1 VLRRSPMSPR
11 RRWLLQTI
19 VGLVTL
25 PLSAVPIWIYAT
37 HTSVGELLSMRVRYR
52 FMPPATPQLDP
63 VDRTVADAERA
74 RGIRGVPVLFYSI
87 GHPTESF
94 DDRYVVSRTNFA
106 EQMRALRAA
115 GYQPIRVE
123 QLAQYLRTGNRTGLP
138 RKPILITFDSAKT
151 EAMVQVDP
159 ILKATSMRAVMFV
172 STGQADSG
180 SLFSEQWGSL
190 SGYASSGRWE
200 LENRTDGLSE
210 PDNQNGRLVTRLV
223 ERRGESLAEYGR
235 HTASDLESAER
246 AIDDHGAGHAIAFT
260 YPYGNWGQNAGPG
273 VARKLRQVVGHRFR
287 LAFDQDQQSGWRPA
301 IPGDDRLHIHRLE
314 VMDWTGPELLK
325 RLDDG
330 AKLGTTVYRERGLDH
345 SYSPLQLVR
354 AAKAYRCAGT
364 SGSVLQPDVHA
375 AHTVALSFDD
385 GPSPY
390 TPQVLHLLERARVHA
405 TFFVSAG
412 QLTDT
417 ARILTRM
424 LADGDEIGNA
434 LSPGTTT
441 VSAASAHAQLEATVK
456 AIHAAVP
463 LSPCLVRPPSRTSAA
478 AMKRAA
484 QGLGERVALWS
495 LDPRDFDTT
504 DPSVIAHR
512 VLSQV
517 RPGSIITLHDGGS
530 DRWATV
536 QAIPQILAGLARR
549 GYRVTTVT
557 NLYRTVLDTPSGA
570 GRSTH

>member
-25 PLSAVPIWIYAT
+25 PLSALPIWIYAT
-37 HTSVGELLSMRVRYR
+37 HTSVGELLAMRVRYR
-52 FMPPATPQLDP
+52 FMPPSTPQLGAG
-63 VDRTVADAERA
+63 DRLVAAADRA
-74 RGIRGVPVLFYSI
+74 RTIRGVPVLLYSI

-115 GYQPIRVE
+115 GYRPIRVE
-123 QLAQYLRTGNRTGLP
+123 QLAQYLRTGSRSGLP

-159 ILKATSMRAVMFV
+159 ILKATGMRAVMFL
-172 STGQADSG
+172 STDQASSG

-200 LENRTDGLSE
+200 LENRTDGLSAA
-210 PDNQNGRLVTRLV
+210 DNRRGRLVTRLV
-223 ERRGESLAEYGR
+223 EARGESLADYGR
-235 HTASDLESAER
+235 RTAADLESAER
-246 AIDDHGAGHAIAFT
+246 AIDGHGAGHAMAFA
-260 YPYGNWGQNAGPG
+260 YPYGNWGQDAGSG
-273 VARKLRQVVGHRFR
+273 VARELRAVVARRFR

-314 VMDWTGPELLK
+314 VMDWTGAQLLR
-325 RLDDG
+325 RLDAA
-330 AKLGTTVYRERGLDH
+330 AKLSDTVYRERGLDH
-345 SYSPLQLVR
+345 SYTPLQLVR

-364 SGSVLQPDVHA
+364 SGSVLPADVRA
-375 AHTVALSFDD
+375 PHTVALSFAD
-385 GPSPY
+385 GPSAY
-390 TPQVLHLLERARVHA
+390 TPQVLHLLEHSRVHA
-405 TFFVSAG
+405 TFFVSGDQLAG
-412 QLTDT
+412 R

-434 LSPGTTT
+434 LAPGTSTAS
-441 VSAASAHAQLEATVK
+441 VAAAHAQLVATVS

-463 LSPCLVRPPSRTSAA
+463 LSPCLVRPPSRTAA
-478 AMKRAA
+478 AAIQRAA
-484 QGLGERVALWS
+484 GSLGERVALWS

-504 DPSVIAHR
+504 DPATIAHR

-517 RPGSIITLHDGGS
+517 RAGSIITLHDGGS

-536 QAIPQILAGLARR
+536 QAIPQILAGLDRR
-549 GYRVTTVT
+549 GYQVTTVT
-557 NLYRTVLDTPSGA
+557 DLYRTVLGTPSGA
-570 GRSTH
+570 RRGGN

>member
-1 VLRRSPMSPR
+1 MSPR

-25 PLSAVPIWIYAT
+25 PLSALPIWIYAT
-37 HTSVGELLSMRVRYR
+37 HTSVGELLAMRVQYR
-52 FMPPATPQLDP
+52 FMPPSTPQLGAA
-63 VDRTVADAERA
+63 DRLVADADRA
-74 RGIRGVPVLFYSI
+74 RTIRGVPVLLYSI

-94 DDRYVVSRTNFA
+94 DDRYVVSRTHFA

-115 GYQPIRVE
+115 GYRPIRVE
-123 QLAQYLRTGNRTGLP
+123 QLAQYLRTGSRSGLP
-138 RKPILITFDSAKT
+138 RKPVLITFDSAKT
-151 EAMVQVDP
+151 EAMVQADP
-159 ILKATSMRAVMFV
+159 ILKATGMHAVMFV
-172 STGQADSG
+172 STGQAASG
-180 SLFSEQWGSL
+180 SLFSEGWGDL

-200 LENRTDGLSE
+200 LENRTDGLSDA
-210 PDNQNGRLVTRLV
+210 DNRGGRLVTRLV
-223 ERRGESLAEYGR
+223 EDRGESLAAYGR
-235 HTASDLESAER
+235 RTAADLERAER
-246 AIDDHGAGHAIAFT
+246 AIDDHGAGHAIAFA
-260 YPYGNWGQNAGPG
+260 YPYGNWGQDAAPG
-273 VARKLRQVVGHRFR
+273 VAAELRRVVARRFR

-314 VMDWTGPELLK
+314 VMDWTGSQLLE
-325 RLDDG
+325 RLDAAG
-330 AKLGTTVYRERGLDH
+330 KLGDTVYRERGLDH

-354 AAKAYRCAGT
+354 AAKAYRCTGASGT
-364 SGSVLQPDVHA
+364 ILPAEIHA
-375 AHTVALSFDD
+375 PHAVALSFVD
-385 GPSPY
+385 GPSAY
-390 TPQVLHLLERARVHA
+390 TPQVLHLLEHARVHA
-405 TFFVSAG
+405 TFFVSGGGLAG
-412 QLTDT
+412 R

-441 VSAASAHAQLEATVK
+441 ASIASAHDQLLETVS

-463 LSPCLVRPPSRTSAA
+463 LSPCLVRPPSRTAGAA
-478 AMKRAA
+478 IQRAA
-484 QGLGERVALWS
+484 RGLGERVALWS

-504 DPSVIAHR
+504 DPGLIAHR

-517 RPGSIITLHDGGS
+517 RSGSVITLHDGGS

-557 NLYRTVLDTPSGA
+557 DLYRTALGAPSGA
-570 GRSTH
+570 GRGGN